1 MGSPTCRLHTG
12 RPWLWP
18 PSSSLPRTTVHR
30 VLLANTPVKRVSH
43 HVLPEL
49 AGGSHEAGLHHAYP
63 SRPPERA
70 TEHSFTRLAA
80 FPGKRTPS
88 SIAAACT
95 AVWERWGSRGDL
107 QPIRRMDLDPP
118 AQATAGRL
126 AAPMARLNAWTARVA
141 LGLSVNPAREPVHAG
156 CLVIAREA
164 RGAGELASGSHKEQ
178 EITRI
183 RQPGCAVR
191 SHKGSSEA
199 RQRVPHGGRL
209 FLELC
214 GCRAL
219 CLSGGRDRR

>member
-1 MGSPTCRLHTG
+1 VLSAAAVSLLSGQELPVRPGQEPPARMGSPTCRLHTG

-18 PSSSLPRTTVHR
+18 PSSSLPRTTVHC
-30 VLLANTPVKRVSH
+30 VSLANTPVKRVSH

-49 AGGSHEAGLHHAYP
+49 SGGSHEAGLHHAYP

-70 TEHSFTRLAA
+70 TEHSFTGLAA
-80 FPGKRTPS
+80 FPG
-88 SIAAACT
+88 IAAACT
-95 AVWERWGSRGDL
+95 AVWQRWGSRGDL

-118 AQATAGRL
+118 AQATTGRL

-178 EITRI
+178 ENHTN
-183 RQPGCAVR
+183 PATGA
-191 SHKGSSEA
+191 
-199 RQRVPHGGRL
+199 
-209 FLELC
+209 
-214 GCRAL
+214 CRTE
-219 CLSGGRDRR
+219 S